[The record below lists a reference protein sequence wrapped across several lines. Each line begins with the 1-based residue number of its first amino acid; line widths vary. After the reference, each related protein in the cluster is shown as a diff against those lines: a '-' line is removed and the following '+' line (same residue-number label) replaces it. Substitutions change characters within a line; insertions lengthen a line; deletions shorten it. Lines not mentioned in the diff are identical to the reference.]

1 MYMTEKHS
9 VAQYKGGRVWHGIV
23 VFKVSFLF
31 LFFLNLAIDGTA
43 APPVC
48 HHKLVSLS
56 KLFSC
61 LRRLCRFSLPPELL
75 QGKKYTF
82 LWMLT

>member
-9 VAQYKGGRVWHGIV
+9 VAQYKGGRVWHGTV
-23 VFKVSFLF
+23 VFKVSFLI
-31 LFFLNLAIDGTA
+31 FFLNLAIDGTA
-43 APPVC
+43 APQVC

-75 QGKKYTF
+75 QGKKIYIF
-82 LWMLT
+82 VD